1 MIRKIISFICLLSIF
16 IESVPVSAL
25 SYGIS
30 DIISQETTESNSNN
44 DTVDKKSDSD
54 KTANSNDNNEKSDS
68 KDNDKEVI
76 SNLEDNTFNAYING
90 ENELAFSIGFDKKER
105 KFIVKKQ
112 SEKQLAKD
120 KLDTIIYKISVYDK
134 ENKEKLNIELLGS
147 DTGNTEKLNI
157 LNETK
162 YEIGDTIKITPLD
175 PKNGLKILGD
185 IQGDIDNNKEDYSD
199 GVDNLDYIDNVRF
212 EITENNLKT
221 VYNEAPVFEGLTD
234 LLNVE
239 DPNVDVFQGVKVKD
253 DHDGE
258 IDNSKIVVSVQEK
271 TETSAILTYTVQDSW
286 GRSASGTRKISAA
299 DSSNTDKSQNNP
311 TTYSG
316 SASSQSLT
324 DNIITVE
331 GIPYSGNVTER
342 FKIKFDPV
350 SKEIQL
356 YDDDGRFMNNKFEDE
371 YFKFELYD
379 KDMNLKTSA
388 TLLGTD
394 KSDSEKLN
402 AINNFLFEE
411 GDYIGI
417 WHAESIDKLKIAGR
431 VKQTN
436 VNGEVDSN
444 NQTEDYSNG
453 LPQKSISERRFRI
466 KNTGLE
472 EVKNTAPVISD
483 LEKVTIARGENK
495 DLLDGVAEKV
505 KDDFDKFNADTLENG
520 DVSIKHS
527 KFDNTKVGEQTITYT
542 ATDKWGKSGT
552 KTRTI
557 EVTSENPL
565 DTTYIEF
572 MGKNNTDN
580 EGNTKNNE
588 TNTTNS
594 LFKIRIDSVLNQL
607 YVENLDSIPDTP
619 IDPSKTSSIF
629 KLKVY
634 TKGGVLQKTLNIK
647 GTDKLRTVLKRINGY
662 KYNETDRIELWSTTP
677 KNIKVDGKIVE
688 EGNGESNN
696 GYQDYRPNEGVTNNV
711 ANVDYKEDYTNGIDN
726 DDYMKNVRFEIGS
739 TYLKYIYN
747 KAPEFTISTE
757 LTAERNGTV
766 DLKKGITASDD
777 HDNDLTSKIT
787 YGNLDTSTVG
797 EKYVEYKVVDSWGRA
812 TLIRRKVTVYPYNSL
827 EYNYITVKNS
837 ETNDPILSIK
847 FDEKNKKFNVNKL
860 DVSKIPSSLNDD
872 SEIFKL
878 ELIKTNSSTKTNDNQ
893 NIITVTKD
901 SLTNNNGSDIV
912 DKINNL
918 SYNHGDYISLKVYNS
933 LNGILISGK
942 SHIVLNGFIS
952 EDEMSNSRF
961 KIKPEGLQ
969 IEYNKAPVFSGL
981 NNKLYLY
988 KGNNLEEDYAKNGIT
1003 VTDDIDKNI
1012 NSRNIRITNLEE
1024 IKTKVNEVG
1033 EYILNYEVTDSW
1045 GRSASGSRTLA
1056 VISKSVSNDIEF
1068 YDTHGTNKLFSLKF
1082 NPVKNGFDVTRDTTG
1097 IQNAEALKRN
1107 SEETTPQN
1115 GGSNTPS
1122 EGEDSSQTE
1131 VPKVFKLG
1139 VYNAQ
1144 GEEVGKLEL
1153 TEEGINTSNAFD
1165 KLNDI
1170 TVSDNYYFSV
1180 WSDTPSR
1187 IKIKG
1192 HMTGNNRLGEDENQN
1207 EDYSDGINNDDYMD
1221 NVRFKLKTDGL
1232 EAVYNKAPKINL
1244 SRERFIEFAGNPIDY
1259 LRGVT
1264 VSDDHDGEIPTE
1276 NVKVDK
1282 VENKTENNL
1291 TIGENTVTLTVKD
1304 SWGREG
1310 STDRNITIK
1319 NGIDK
1324 NTIRFLRNPN
1334 NPNSNVLDIGFNH
1347 ETEHLNIVTYDNMET
1362 FGPGKETNYVKIRV
1376 MRPSNDSS
1384 NDTEIVPW
1392 IIFSANQKPS
1402 DKQTELQNLKDYEF
1416 KYGDYIEFYHGHP
1429 KMFSIHGKVTDSR
1442 EDYTDGVQNPEN
1454 LLNIKFEI
1462 TKSGLKAVYTNPDEN
1477 NVTQNRNIIGPMAP
1491 EKFPFKLHVIPSE
1504 NKIKAIDKTGTD
1516 ILSGDGSVVYK
1527 VVLIGEDGQIKK
1539 QTDFNGTD
1547 RGNSSSKVNSWDNV
1561 DYNDG
1566 DALYIWHKEP
1576 SRSIIKGNIK
1586 NQREDYSNGVDD
1598 PDNMNHVV
1606 FKLTANGLESVY
1618 NEAPIINGVE
1628 DKDIYIGQS
1637 FNPSDGVTY
1646 EDDHDP
1652 NNLRTSISSSNDNN
1666 HGNIDTNTL
1675 GENIVT
1681 YTATDRW
1688 NKTTTVERKVTVRPN
1703 LYKNIFKIYPDT
1715 NSGTEPNRQTD
1726 PNTEIRKPAFE
1737 IGFDSVTNKYRV
1749 FNQSNDR
1756 LSTTNPEDIVFGI
1769 QIKDSNGNVKKEITL
1784 TGNDRGNSD
1793 KLNELKEVTYSNGDI
1808 IRIYRRNLD
1817 AISISGDV
1825 TGNIPRPEDMNNET
1839 NKFDYM
1845 KNTGFKVSNEGLE
1858 AVYNHAPT
1866 LNITNSNRTISKGTT
1881 LNLIEG
1887 INVSDKLDGDNIS
1900 TDNVIVRINGKTIE
1914 NKTSHTFDKL
1924 GTYNVEYILT
1934 DSWGRSVLQEYTI
1947 TVESKVKENSI
1958 EVYGPN
1964 NTLAFKVMF
1973 NTTENKFKLEG
1984 SGDTSTSTY
1993 TSSSD
1998 QKGYFEMIV
2007 RNIKGKE
2014 KYKVTLN
2021 GNAQHDRDQL
2031 AKIHDKEFSI
2041 YDTIALHGQNHNT
2054 VKIKGTVINSNN
2066 NRTSNDYS
2074 NGFDTIGK
2082 YSEVR
2087 FKITDDG
2094 FKEMT
2099 QKDPTISG
2107 LEDKTIKRG
2116 EEINFLEGVVVNVQD
2131 NNNEDY
2137 KIEVSYNDSNAL
2149 ENFNTLKEGNYT
2161 VTYTV
2166 TNSWGA
2172 NVQGTRQIIVEP
2184 RNELEKV
2191 KLNLTDTSNQN
2202 ILTIGFDSIQRKL
2215 RVLSNVDNGTI
2226 DSSSSELA
2234 FSINAYD
2241 LLGNTLGNIE
2251 LKGNQTIDESIINR
2265 INNFEYIEGYRISVW
2280 AKDISRISTEGPIT
2294 NGTKDNINSFTNKDK
2309 MENGRF
2315 EILENG
2321 LKYIYNFAP
2330 EISGGDDTIEYYKG
2344 TILSVP
2350 DDITVKDD
2358 LDTISKNEVVIDDDQ
2373 VDYDELGEF
2382 PIKYVVEDTWGRVA
2396 TKKGTINIKSAM
2408 DSNSIDVYPVSNTTT
2423 KSNNKAFSI
2432 KFVRENNQNKIK
2444 IENATNTQLNESS
2457 PDEKFMDIVIYGSNG
2472 EKKKTVSLNGN
2483 DTGNSIKLNG
2493 QSGSVGRSRTNTGS
2507 GESQESEPNRETGL
2521 NDYVYTRGD
2530 YIALEGIKDTTKALV
2545 KIHGTVVNER
2555 ESYKDGI
2562 NDLDNIQ
2569 NVRFKFTDLGLES
2582 VYNEKPS
2589 IRIKDEVKIDGIKGD
2604 DIPYMRGVILSDD
2617 HDKLTKENVQ
2627 VTWNPKTNE
2636 NQGTTEN
2643 TGTSRTIEGE
2653 PIVGK
2658 NTLQYIVT
2666 DSWGRSSD
2674 PVTRTV
2680 NLSNGILKGN
2690 ILFGKSDPSELDI
2703 KFIETDDNKVQV
2715 KVTGNG
2721 NKFYN
2726 GALNESG
2733 YYKIKLYNPNNTNP
2747 RVNISLDAYE
2757 NSTSSKLNDL
2767 NNIIIDYGTRIE
2779 FYAGHP
2785 ERFSIKGPVR
2795 DAREDYSDGVQNPEH
2810 IFNVKFEVTDS
2821 GLKSIYTDPDKEA
2834 VIDNDNI
2841 IALVAKESLPL
2852 KFKVD
2857 PVNRRITRF
2866 YNNTTGLQWELEDN
2880 VKVFEMTLTGLDGNV
2895 KHSVE
2900 GRSREKGDNQK
2911 FNINWNFDIGDKL
2924 TIWHK
2929 TPKRILIKGDVKN
2942 AKEDYSDGVD
2952 NSRNLTEAVFE
2963 LTETGLKAAYKSAPK
2978 LRGAKD
2984 ARIEKGSV
2992 QNEDHR
2998 TQLLDYLKSDL
3009 EAIDD
3014 IDGAIEDIKVDD
3026 SRLNTNQIGLYEVEY
3041 RVTNSNDRTTRRS
3054 STVIVYAKP
3063 IIEQNSITLEL
3074 DGSEDN
3080 DESIKDYI
3088 KSKLTVTDEEDDRD
3102 KKKVKVEVS
3111 SHNVDITKDGS
3122 YKATIKAT
3130 DSDGDITTKE
3140 IAVNIARTINVSVP
3154 TIIPFQVVTNLN
3166 DKEADPFVS
3175 GILKL
3180 QNNNTSDVDVS
3191 VNSFARITD
3200 SGAPESGVTKTNKS
3214 NSEQLELVSPDS
3226 LEWETLSADET
3237 MRKMAL
3243 GMYVKS
3249 GINGK
3254 TPYTKERPL
3263 WLLSNGMS
3271 NKTPIGML
3279 PRAESLKNPTTAKLS
3294 FTSKHGK
3301 NFKGGTSRGKFSLV
3315 FKFE

>member
-16 IESVPVSAL
+16 IESVPVNAL

-76 SNLEDNTFNAYING
+76 SNLEDNIFNAYING

-105 KFIVKKQ
+105 KFVVKKQ

-185 IQGDIDNNKEDYSD
+185 IQGDIDNKKEDYSD

-286 GRSASGTRKISAA
+286 GRNASGTRKISAA

-316 SASSQSLT
+316 NQSSQSLT

-356 YDDDGRFMNNKFEDE
+356 YDDDGRFMNNKSEDE

-417 WHAESIDKLKIAGR
+417 WHAESDSKLKIGGT
-431 VKQTN
+431 VKQTTKN
-436 VNGEVDSN
+436 QEGEATPNGTTVNYQG
-444 NQTEDYSNG
+444 G
-453 LPQKSISERRFRI
+453 LPQKAISERRFRI

-472 EVKNTAPVISD
+472 EVINEAPVINA
-483 LEKVTIARGENK
+483 LEKVTMARGENK
-495 DLLDGVAEKV
+495 DLLDGVDKKV
-505 KDDFDKFNADTLENG
+505 TDDFDKFNADTLENG
-520 DVSIKHS
+520 DVSITHS
-527 KFDNTKVGEQTITYT
+527 KFDNTRVGEQTITYT

-552 KTRTI
+552 QTRTI

-572 MGKNNTDN
+572 MGKYNTDN

-588 TNTTNS
+588 TTTTTNS
-594 LFKIRIDSVLNQL
+594 LFKIRIDSVLKQL
-607 YVENLDSIPDTP
+607 YVENLDSIPDKP
-619 IDPSKTSSIF
+619 IDPNKTSSIF

-634 TKGGVLQKTLNIK
+634 TQGGVLQKTLNIK

-688 EGNGESNN
+688 GNSGSTN
-696 GYQDYRPNEGVTNNV
+696 GYQDYRPNEDVTNNV

-747 KAPEFTISTE
+747 QAPKFNINTE
-757 LTAERNGTV
+757 LTAERNGKV
-766 DLKKGITASDD
+766 DLMNGITASDD
-777 HDNDLTSKIT
+777 HDSNLTEKIT
-787 YGNLDTSTVG
+787 HGNLDTSTVG

-860 DVSKIPSSLNDD
+860 DVSKIPSSLNGTD
-872 SEIFKL
+872 ELLKL
-878 ELIKTNSSTKTNDNQ
+878 ELIKTNSSTKTNNNQ

-912 DKINNL
+912 NKINNL
-918 SYNHGDYISLKVYNS
+918 SYNHGDYISLKVYDS

-942 SHIVLNGFIS
+942 SHIVLNGFTS

-969 IEYNKAPVFSGL
+969 IEYNEAPVFSGL
-981 NNKLYLY
+981 DNKLYLY
-988 KGNNLEEDYAKNGIT
+988 KGNDLDENYARNGIT
-1003 VTDDIDKNI
+1003 VIDDIDNNI
-1012 NSRNIRITNLEE
+1012 ESSSINITNLEE
-1024 IKTKVNEVG
+1024 INNHINEIG
-1033 EYILNYEVTDSW
+1033 EYTLEYQVTDSW
-1045 GRSASGSRTLA
+1045 GRSTSGSRILA

-1068 YDTHGTNKLFSLKF
+1068 YDTNGTNKLFSIKF
-1082 NPVKNGFDVTRDTTG
+1082 NPVKNSFDVTRDTTG
-1097 IQNAEALKRN
+1097 IPNSEPLKRN

-1144 GEEVGKLEL
+1144 GKEIGKLEL
-1153 TEEGINTSNAFD
+1153 TEEGINDPNAFNE
-1165 KLNDI
+1165 LENI

-1180 WSDTPSR
+1180 WSNTPSR

-1192 HMTGNNRLGEDENQN
+1192 HMTGNNALGEDENKN
-1207 EDYSDGINNDDYMD
+1207 EDYSNGISNNDYMD
-1221 NVRFKLKTDGL
+1221 NVRFMLKTDGL
-1232 EAVYNKAPKINL
+1232 EAIYNKAPQINL
-1244 SRERFIEFAGNPIDY
+1244 PDEELTEFAGDPIDY
-1259 LRGVT
+1259 LKGVT
-1264 VSDDHDGEIPTE
+1264 VLDDHDIVIPTD

-1282 VENKTENNL
+1282 VENRTENTL
-1291 TIGENTVTLTVKD
+1291 IIGSNTVKLSVKD
-1304 SWGREG
+1304 SWGREARVN
-1310 STDRNITIK
+1310 RNIIIK
-1319 NGIDK
+1319 NGILKNEISIYNESNFNEQNKVLGIKFDPIESKLILDK
-1324 NTIRFLRNPN
+1324 RDNQFI
-1334 NPNSNVLDIGFNH
+1334 NSGNS
-1347 ETEHLNIVTYDNMET
+1347 
-1362 FGPGKETNYVKIRV
+1362 PRYVKIKIERYN
-1376 MRPSNDSS
+1376 SDNSILE
-1384 NDTEIVPW
+1384 TIVPEVS
-1392 IIFSANQKPS
+1392 FNANDRPIGNHLSQFES
-1402 DKQTELQNLKDYEF
+1402 YRF
-1416 KYGDYIEFYHGHP
+1416 KYGDKISIYHGHP
-1429 KMFSIHGKVTDSR
+1429 NRFGIYGKVTDSR
-1442 EDYTDGVQNPEN
+1442 ENYTDGVQNPEN
-1454 LLNIKFEI
+1454 LLYTKFEI
-1462 TKSGLKAVYTNPDEN
+1462 TPSGLKAVYTDPDESN
-1477 NVTQNRNIIGPMAP
+1477 ITDNKNIIGPMAP
-1491 EKFPFKLHVIPSE
+1491 EKFPFKIEVLPSE
-1504 NKIKAIDKTGTD
+1504 RIFKVLTKERNMILAGDNSIVYKIVHIGSDGRVKLSSEFRGNHWADIGSASEEIDKWNRR
-1516 ILSGDGSVVYK
+1516 SF
-1527 VVLIGEDGQIKK
+1527 E
-1539 QTDFNGTD
+1539 
-1547 RGNSSSKVNSWDNV
+1547 
-1561 DYNDG
+1561 YN
-1566 DALYIWHKEP
+1566 DALYIWHKYP
-1576 SRSIIKGNIK
+1576 SRSIIKGNI
-1586 NQREDYSNGVDD
+1586 NEQREDYSNGVDD

-1618 NEAPIINGVE
+1618 NKAPIINGVE

-1637 FNPSDGVTY
+1637 FNPSNGVTY
-1646 EDDHDP
+1646 EDDHDQ
-1652 NNLRTSISSSNDNN
+1652 NNLSTSISSSNDPDN
-1666 HGNIDTNTL
+1666 GNIDINTL

-1715 NSGTEPNRQTD
+1715 NSGTVPNGQTYS
-1726 PNTEIRKPAFE
+1726 NTDARKPAFE
-1737 IGFDSVTNKYRV
+1737 IGFDSVANKYRV
-1749 FNQSNDR
+1749 FNQSKDR
-1756 LSTTNPEDIVFGI
+1756 LSITNPENTAFGI
-1769 QIKDSNGNVKKEITL
+1769 EIKGSNGNVKKEITL

-1793 KLNELKEVTYSNGDI
+1793 KLNELNEVTYSNGDI
-1808 IRIYRRNLD
+1808 VRIYRSNLD
-1817 AISISGDV
+1817 AISFEGDI
-1825 TGNIPRPEDMNNET
+1825 TGDIPSSEDMNNET

-1858 AVYNHAPT
+1858 AVYNHAPI
-1866 LNITNSNRTISKGTT
+1866 LNVTNGNRTISKGTT

-1887 INVSDKLDGDNIS
+1887 INVSDKLDKNNIS
-1900 TDNVIVRINGKTIE
+1900 PANVTVRINGETIE
-1914 NKTSHTFDKL
+1914 NKTNYTFNKL
-1924 GTYNVEYILT
+1924 GIYNVEYILT
-1934 DSWGRSVLQEYTI
+1934 DSWGRSVLQESTI

-2014 KYKVTLN
+2014 KYSVTLN
-2021 GNAQHDRDQL
+2021 GNSQHDREQL
-2031 AKIHDKEFSI
+2031 AKIHEKEFTI
-2041 YDTIALHGQNHNT
+2041 YDTIALHGHDHNT
-2054 VKIKGTVINSNN
+2054 VKIKGNVINSNN
-2066 NRTSNDYS
+2066 NRTNNDYS
-2074 NGFDTIGK
+2074 NGFGTTDK

-2099 QKDPTISG
+2099 KKNPTISE
-2107 LEDKTIKRG
+2107 LDPKIIKRG
-2116 EEINFLEGVVVNVQD
+2116 DEIDFLEGVVVDVKD
-2131 NNNEDY
+2131 TNNEDY
-2137 KIEVSYNDSNAL
+2137 EIEVNKNS
-2149 ENFNTLKEGNYT
+2149 FNKLKEGTYN

-2166 TNSWGA
+2166 TNSWGS
-2172 NVQGTRQIIVEP
+2172 NVQKERQITVEP
-2184 RNELEKV
+2184 RNELERV
-2191 KLNLTDTSNQN
+2191 KLKLTNTSNQN
-2202 ILTIGFDSIQRKL
+2202 IFTIGFDSIQRKL
-2215 RVLSNVDNGTI
+2215 RVLSNVEGGTI
-2226 DSSSSELA
+2226 DSSSNELE
-2234 FSINAYD
+2234 FVITAYD
-2241 LLGNTLGNIE
+2241 LTGNTLGTIE
-2251 LKGNQTIDESIINR
+2251 LKGNQTIDKDILDR
-2265 INNFEYIEGYRISVW
+2265 INNFNYIEGYRLNVW
-2280 AKDISRISTEGPIT
+2280 AKDPSRISTEGPIT
-2294 NGTKDNINSFTNKDK
+2294 NGTVNNINSFTNKDK

-2315 EILENG
+2315 EILEDG
-2321 LKYIYNFAP
+2321 LEYIYNFAP
-2330 EISGGDDTIEYYKG
+2330 TITGGEKAIEYYKG

-2350 DDITVKDD
+2350 EDIKVNDD
-2358 LDTISKNEVVIDDDQ
+2358 LDNISKNEVVIDDDQ

-2382 PIKYVVEDTWGRVA
+2382 PITYVVEDTWGRVA
-2396 TKKGTINIKSAM
+2396 KKAGKINIKSAM
-2408 DSNSIDVYPVSNTTT
+2408 DSNSIDVYPVNTTT
-2423 KSNNKAFSI
+2423 SDTATKSSDKAFSI
-2432 KFVRENNQNKIK
+2432 KFVREENENKIK
-2444 IENATNTQLNESS
+2444 IEDATDTQLNPSNPS
-2457 PDEKFMDIVIYGSNG
+2457 GKFMDIVIYGSNG
-2472 EKKKTVSLNGN
+2472 EKKKTVSLNGS
-2483 DTGNSIKLNG
+2483 DTGNSLKSNG
-2493 QSGSVGRSRTNTGS
+2493 QSESVGRSRTNT
-2507 GESQESEPNRETGL
+2507 ESGL
-2521 NDYVYTRGD
+2521 NDYVYTTGD
-2530 YIALEGIKDTTKALV
+2530 YIALEGITDTTKSAI
-2545 KIHGTVVNER
+2545 KIQGTVVNER
-2555 ESYKDGI
+2555 EQYTDGI
-2562 NDLDNIQ
+2562 NDLDNIH

-2582 VYNEKPS
+2582 VYNEKPK
-2589 IRIKDEVKIDGIKGD
+2589 IKIKYDVKIDGIKGD
-2604 DIPYMRGVILSDD
+2604 DIPYMRGVTLSDD
-2617 HDKLTKENVQ
+2617 HDKLTKYNVK
-2627 VTWNPKTNE
+2627 VTWNPNTNE
-2636 NQGTTEN
+2636 NQESTEN
-2643 TGTSRTIEGE
+2643 TGTSRTIGGE
-2653 PIVGK
+2653 PVVG
-2658 NTLQYIVT
+2658 NNILQYIVT

-2674 PVTRTV
+2674 PIIRDV
-2680 NLSNGILKGN
+2680 NLSNGILQNTINFKGYN
-2690 ILFGKSDPSELDI
+2690 IEDVIKISFSEIDN
-2703 KFIETDDNKVQV
+2703 NKVLMNV
-2715 KVTGNG
+2715 DTRNDTMWNSDEIG
-2721 NKFYN
+2721 F
-2726 GALNESG
+2726 
-2733 YYKIKLYNPNNTNP
+2733 YKIKVYKPNQDTP
-2747 RVNISLDAYE
+2747 FYNISLNGMDYADTT
-2757 NSTSSKLNDL
+2757 NKLDPIKNEV
-2767 NNIIIDYGTRIE
+2767 IEYGTKFE
-2779 FYAGHP
+2779 FYAGYP
-2785 ERFSIKGPVR
+2785 DRISIKGSVR
-2795 DAREDYSDGVQNPEH
+2795 DQREDYSDGAQNPE
-2810 IFNVKFEVTDS
+2810 NYSSVKFEVTNS
-2821 GLKSIYTDPDKEA
+2821 GLKSIYTEE
-2834 VIDNDNI
+2834 DNFSENENI
-2841 IALVAKESLPL
+2841 ISLVAKESLPL

-2857 PVNRRITRF
+2857 PVQKTITR
-2866 YNNTTGLQWELEDN
+2866 YSCNSTGLQWELGND
-2880 VKVFEMTLTGLDGNV
+2880 VKVFEMVLIGANGIEKDRIEGKSRDRGN
-2895 KHSVE
+2895 S
-2900 GRSREKGDNQK
+2900 SK
-2911 FNINWNFDIGDKL
+2911 FNKTLNFDIGDKL

-2929 TPKRILIKGDVKN
+2929 TPRRIVIKGSVQG
-2942 AKEDYSDGVD
+2942 AKEDYSNGVD

-2963 LTETGLKAAYKSAPK
+2963 LTATGFKAVYKSAPR
-2978 LRGAKD
+2978 LSGAKD
-2984 ARIEKGSV
+2984 YRLEKMELNNSQKTALV
-2992 QNEDHR
+2992 
-2998 TQLLDYLKSDL
+2998 DYLKSDL
-3009 EAIDD
+3009 RAIDD
-3014 IDGAIEDIKVDD
+3014 IQGDITSSIQVDD
-3026 SRLNTNQIGLYEVEY
+3026 TRLNTNQIGLYEVEY
-3041 RVTNSNDRTTRRS
+3041 RVTNSNGRTTRRS

-3063 IIEQNSITLEL
+3063 IIEEDSITLEL
-3074 DGSEDN
+3074 DGSESN
-3080 DESIKDYI
+3080 DEAIKDYI

-3102 KKKVKVEVS
+3102 RKEVKVEVLN
-3111 SHNVDITKDGS
+3111 HDVNITQEGL
-3122 YKATIKAT
+3122 YKANIKAT
-3130 DSDGDITTKE
+3130 DSDGDTTEKE
-3140 IAVNIARTINVSVP
+3140 ISVNIARTINVSVP
-3154 TIIPFQVVTNLN
+3154 TTIPFQVVTNLN
-3166 DKEADPFVS
+3166 NKEADPFIS

-3180 QNNNTSDVDVS
+3180 QNNNTSDVNVS
-3191 VNSFARITD
+3191 VESFGRAND
-3200 SGAPESGVTKTNKS
+3200 SGVPEPGVTKNNKS
-3214 NSEQLELVSPDS
+3214 NSEQLELVDPNSVDNWDDLYS
-3226 LEWETLSADET
+3226 DET
-3237 MRKMAL
+3237 MTKMAL

-3249 GINGK
+3249 GINGRK
-3254 TPYTKERPL
+3254 LYTKGRPL

-3271 NKTPIGML
+3271 NKTPIGIL